1 MKVTNTPDTIQF
13 GWKFYIHSKI
23 TQKAVDELI
32 KCPPQI
38 AESAD
43 KSVIGEISRA
53 ILYMRTRIK
62 RITPLQNG
70 VRTGYIK
77 HIENM
82 SEAFKN
88 SSNSQEGYKEAGRAL
103 HILQDMTYPGR
114 NSFSLNNIFRRFFWG
129 ETQFQ
134 SSVDD
139 IYQDVIDS
147 YSSGYKS
154 KSNTFIEL
162 FDETLSRT
170 QTVSAPN
177 KTNKNSWF
185 LYTIKAID
193 ISIDSTKR
201 FLELLNK

>member
-1 MKVTNTPDTIQF
+1 MKVTNTPDTISF

-23 TQKAVDELI
+23 TEKAVDELI
-32 KCPPQI
+32 KCPPYM
-38 AESAD
+38 AEYAD

-53 ILYMRTRIK
+53 ILYMRTRLK
-62 RITPLQNG
+62 GITLLQND

-77 HIENM
+77 HIEKM
-82 SEAFKN
+82 RDAF
-88 SSNSQEGYKEAGRAL
+88 SNSNKQKGYKEAGRAL
-103 HILQDMTYPGR
+103 HLLQDITYPAR
-114 NSFSLNNIFRRFFWG
+114 NSFSLNNIFRRFFIG
-129 ETQFQ
+129 KTQFQ

-185 LYTIKAID
+185 LSAIKSID